1 MATKRVEYSRTSPYY
16 STGRFS
22 NFLDVIE
29 YRSIPSRADD
39 VQYII
44 DRVYNNRPDLLAYDL
59 YGDAALWWVFAA
71 RNPNVLKNPL
81 GDFVPGVLISIP
93 KKETL
98 VAALGL

>member
-1 MATKRVEYSRTSPYY
+1 MATKRVEYAKTSPYY
-16 STGRFS
+16 STARFG
-22 NFLDVIE
+22 NFLDIIE

-44 DRVYNNRPDLLAYDL
+44 DRVYKNRPDLLAYDL

-81 GDFVPGVLISIP
+81 GDFEPGVLISIP
-93 KKETL
+93 KKDTIN
-98 VAALGL
+98 AALGI